1 MSVDAISIFAL
12 LVFIE
17 VKPDTSDVFS
27 GFCVW
32 VIYGVPVSPLFVT
45 VLVLAPLGSLIVGN
59 YNDVVFRGLGSDELD
74 GFRFPFVRVG

>member
-1 MSVDAISIFAL
+1 MFAL

-17 VKPDTSDVFS
+17 VEPDTSDVFP

-32 VIYGVPVSPLFVT
+32 VIHGVPVSPLLVI

-59 YNDVVFRGLGSDELD
+59 HDDVVFRGLGGDELD